1 MSTATK
7 DYEGRCHC
15 GAIGYVL
22 HTARPPAKW
31 TLRSCQCSFC
41 RGHGSKNM
49 ADASGSVEFRIADA
63 SKLIRYRFASRS
75 LEFLVCSGC
84 GGYIGA
90 VHASPRGQ
98 WATLNTNALPP
109 MAELPQSIPFVAD
122 DAPLSEKQAGREQR
136 WTPVTAG
143 LGG

>member
-63 SKLIRYRFASRS
+63 SKLIRYRFA
-75 LEFLVCSGC
+75 
-84 GGYIGA
+84 
-90 VHASPRGQ
+90 
-98 WATLNTNALPP
+98 
-109 MAELPQSIPFVAD
+109 D
-122 DAPLSEKQAGREQR
+122 
-136 WTPVTAG
+136 
-143 LGG
+143 